1 MTIEDPV
8 EYHLDNVSQ
17 MQVNPKRGVT
27 FAAGL
32 RSLLRQDPDVILVGE
47 IRDAETAHL
56 AIQASLTG
64 HLVLATL
71 HTNDAPSA
79 ISRLEDIGVAP
90 YLINSSLLAVLAQ
103 RLLRR
108 VCKVCGGSGK
118 VNSVRCEKCI
128 GSGYSGRVAA
138 YEIMT
143 MTDDLRSQVAKTAD
157 AVSIRELAVA
167 QGFKPMRVDAFEKM
181 RLGLTTDE
189 EIRRVLD

>member
-1 MTIEDPV
+1 
-8 EYHLDNVSQ
+8 
-17 MQVNPKRGVT
+17 
-27 FAAGL
+27 
-32 RSLLRQDPDVILVGE
+32 LRQDPDVILVGE